1 MLKLAWDFT
10 IHTSTHD
17 AIWSVRIDALNGKF
31 LENNDVISCSFDRN
45 NTHSAENLPIEKIR
59 ECHLQTNFAFNDSS
73 TKWIV
78 PCNSF

>member
-17 AIWSVRIDALNGKF
+17 AIWSVRIDALNGKI

-45 NTHSAENLPIEKIR
+45 NTHSAENLPIEKIGNATYKQIFIKR
-59 ECHLQTNFAFNDSS
+59 LKYKVDRT
-73 TKWIV
+73 V
-78 PCNSF
+78 

>member
-17 AIWSVRIDALNGKF
+17 AIWSVRIDALNGKI
-31 LENNDVISCSFDRN
+31 LEKNNDVISCSFDRN

-59 ECHLQTNFAFNDSS
+59 ECHLQTNFFRL
-73 TKWIV
+73 
-78 PCNSF
+78 